1 MNTIY
6 DLPAVRALALH
17 AQGLTTP
24 NSLEGAPT
32 REVIAATVKQLGCVQ
47 LDTLQ
52 MVRRSHYLVLWSRL
66 GRYDPADFDNLIYD
80 PAERRLF
87 EGWQHAASIV
97 PLEDYRYQIPHMR
110 WLRENPAGMS
120 LKWFQDPESSELLRM
135 VMERIRQNGP
145 VRAADFEYKGP
156 KRGSWWDW
164 KPAKN
169 ALEHLYA
176 WGDLMIADRLNFQR
190 IYDLRERVLPNWVDT
205 SEPSREERDHYWV
218 EQAARALGICQPI
231 QLAEYAYMKRGKVR
245 SYVENLL
252 KEGVLIEVQARLQDG
267 KVYSMVAH
275 QESLPLL
282 LKASDGLLN
291 PSRTTFLSPF
301 DNLFWARGRDIQIW
315 NFRNILEAYKPEAQ
329 RVWGYF
335 CLPIL
340 HRDRLVGRF
349 DPKMDRQNGV
359 MRIKAIYLEAGIE
372 ITEEFS
378 ADIATAMRDFLTF
391 HAAKDLVIER
401 SEPAELGLKLMAVL

>member
-24 NSLEGAPT
+24 NGLEGAPT
-32 REVIAATVKQLGCVQ
+32 REVISATVKQLGCVQ

-66 GRYDPADFDNLIYD
+66 GRYDPADFDRLIYD
-80 PAERRLF
+80 PNERRLF
-87 EGWQHAASIV
+87 EGWQHAASII

-110 WLRENPAGMS
+110 RLRENPAGMS
-120 LKWFQDPESSELLRM
+120 LKWLQDPESSELLHK

-190 IYDLRERVLPNWVDT
+190 VYDLRERVLPNWVDT
-205 SEPSREERDHYWV
+205 SEPTREERNHYWI
-218 EQAARALGICQPI
+218 EQAVRALGICQPI
-231 QLAEYAYMKRGKVR
+231 QLAEYTFLKRGQVR
-245 SYVENLL
+245 TYLEHLI
-252 KEGVLIEVQARLQDG
+252 KEGTLIGVQARMHDRM
-267 KVYSMVAH
+267 VYPLVVH
-275 QESLPLL
+275 RESLPLL
-282 LKASDGLLN
+282 SKAGDGALN
-291 PSRTTFLSPF
+291 PGRTTFLS
-301 DNLFWARGRDIQIW
+301 RSTTCSGRVAAMFKSGISATSW
-315 NFRNILEAYKPEAQ
+315 KRTNRKRSAF
-329 RVWGYF
+329 
-335 CLPIL
+335 
-340 HRDRLVGRF
+340 
-349 DPKMDRQNGV
+349 GV
-359 MRIKAIYLEAGIE
+359 ISACPSCTETDWLAGLI
-372 ITEEFS
+372 
-378 ADIATAMRDFLTF
+378 
-391 HAAKDLVIER
+391 R
-401 SEPAELGLKLMAVL
+401 S